1 MGALR
6 RANGELVARVGSGEE
21 DGERLKRLLKEA
33 GGEVSEG
40 KRMLSERDAEGFEL
54 RGRVERLGKELLE

>member
-1 MGALR
+1 M
-6 RANGELVARVGSGEE
+6 ARVGSGEE
-21 DGERLKRLLKEA
+21 DGERLRRLLKEA